1 MRALSPVTRKFV
13 LHWGEMA
20 SRWGISRTVAQIYAL
35 LYLSETPLNA
45 EDLSATLSISR
56 SNVSVNVRELEGW
69 GLIRVVHAMGDRRD
83 RYEVLE
89 EISETFRIIL
99 EERRRREV
107 EPMLV
112 ILRDCMALAGTGKES
127 RFLHERLG
135 QMADFI
141 QCADDAYKKTSHLPL
156 KGIIKLLKAVP
167 K

>member
-1 MRALSPVTRKFV
+1 VRSISPVTKKFV

-45 EDLSATLSISR
+45 EELAAALSISR

-69 GLIRVVHAMGDRRD
+69 GLIRVVHVMGDRRD
-83 RYEVLE
+83 RYETLE
-89 EISETFRIIL
+89 DIGESFRIIID
-99 EERRRREV
+99 ERRRREV

-112 ILRDCMALAGTGKES
+112 ILRDCMALASSSKES
-127 RFLHERLG
+127 RFLHGRLS
-135 QMADFI
+135 QMADFV
-141 QCADDAYKKTSHLPL
+141 QCADDAYHKTRHLPL

-167 K
+167 R